1 MSPSLNVTVSPPF
14 TSCSASLLAFTLK
27 VAASFAAVLIAC
39 SLTVKVMSLPDA
51 AVEIYLLSPF
61 TDNVSFLRFTAEFA
75 AVVSPPIFRFW
86 LLVTLFTAFETVVL
100 TISATLSVVATPLV
114 VDLAVPSVLL
124 ANTPCLTE
132 TVTVSPAAD
141 VEIKLLSPAILKD
154 KPPDLLSA

>member
-1 MSPSLNVTVSPPF
+1 M
-14 TSCSASLLAFTLK
+14 
-27 VAASFAAVLIAC
+27 
-39 SLTVKVMSLPDA
+39 
-51 AVEIYLLSPF
+51 
-61 TDNVSFLRFTAEFA
+61 
-75 AVVSPPIFRFW
+75 SPPIFRFW

>member
-1 MSPSLNVTVSPPF
+1 MSPSLNATVSPPF
-14 TSCSASLLAFTLK
+14 TSCSGSLLAFTLK

-75 AVVSPPIFRFW
+75 AVVSPPILRFW

-100 TISATLSVVATPLV
+100 TILATLSVVATPLV
-114 VDLAVPSVLL
+114 VDLAVPSALL
-124 ANTPCLTE
+124 PKTPCLTE

-154 KPPDLLSA
+154 KPPD